1 MSTPRRILIGILG
14 GALVLATIGEHIG
27 RRIAQHRYLDAME
40 RRRQLEVQFAEVLA
54 THRQLTANL
63 AREQQRSKELSETV
77 GSMRGQLE
85 ESVGQLAEERQTVRQ
100 LQVRLTSLQ
109 QQLDQLQGELS
120 LALQS
125 ATESG
130 TAGGGNAVQLERV
143 VVSDASGSTLAGR
156 VLSVHR
162 DWNFIVVDL
171 GWDAVHVGDTLSIY
185 RSDALL
191 AKARVE
197 RVQEGVCAA
206 TILPEWE
213 TADVRIN
220 DQAKVL

>member
-1 MSTPRRILIGILG
+1 MSTQRRILIGILG
-14 GALVLATIGEHIG
+14 AALVLAATGEHIG
-27 RRIAQHRYLDAME
+27 RRIAQRRYLEATE
-40 RRRQLEVQFAEVLA
+40 HRRQLELRFAEVLA
-54 THRQLTANL
+54 THQQLTAKL
-63 AREQQRSKELSETV
+63 AQEQKRSKEFSEALA
-77 GSMRGQLE
+77 SARGQLE

-100 LQVRLTSLQ
+100 LQVRLTSLR

-130 TAGGGNAVQLERV
+130 KAGGGNAVQLERV
-143 VVSDASGSTLAGR
+143 VVSDASGSTLEGR

-162 DWNFIVVDL
+162 NWNFIVVNL
-171 GWDAVHVGDTLSIY
+171 GWDAVHIGDTVSIY
-185 RSDALL
+185 RSEQFL

-206 TILPEWE
+206 TILPEWGA
-213 TADVRIN
+213 ADIHVD
-220 DQAKVL
+220 DQARIL